1 MSLAPGARLGPYELT
16 AYIGAGGMG
25 EVWRALDTRLGR
37 PVALKLIRDAT
48 TDPDA
53 RARLEREARLAASVS
68 HPAICQVYEL
78 AEIDGQ
84 LVLAME
90 LLKGAPLAARLGQ
103 PFPPAEAV
111 STALTIIGGLGAL
124 HERGIVHRDLK
135 PSNIFITPH
144 GVKLLDFG
152 LARPVFPCATDATL
166 AVTENGIG
174 VGTPL
179 YAAPEQLLARPFDV
193 RADVYSLGAILF
205 EMLTG
210 RPPFS
215 GATLAE
221 LIHAVVHEPPPVL
234 AGSPA
239 VWALDRVVRRA
250 LAKAPSDRYPDIAS
264 FADALSPT
272 RALLDGGAVTETR
285 AMTRLAVLPF
295 RLLRTDPEIEYLSL
309 SLADVIA
316 NALSGLESLVVR
328 SSLSTAKYAT
338 GVPDLGAVAREL
350 SVDVV
355 LTGTVLR
362 SHNRLRV
369 SAQLMSAP
377 AGDMLWS
384 HTLQVDMDTIFELHD
399 ELAQRVIQSLPLTR
413 DDVRRGPRLR
423 PTSAKAFDLYMRG
436 MQLRME
442 AATWRRARDLFDQ
455 CLGIDAGFA
464 PAWAERGRLDRVL
477 AKYQDST
484 LIAQAESALQRALEL
499 DPDSGPAHYYRAQL
513 EIDTGRPDEA
523 LMRLVKRAA
532 ARHVEPQVY
541 AGLVHA
547 CRYCGLLRESVS
559 AHQHARRLDPTVST
573 SVLHTY
579 YVQRDYDRALEEAI
593 TSSDPLEARVL
604 GATGRETEALDA
616 ARREEARFAQV
627 PRLAAYCAAQRAAFE
642 GRSSDVLAIA
652 EPYDSSSVSDGEDL
666 FHWGEICAR
675 AGLPGEALTRLERAA
690 DWGYMCSPAYE
701 GSSYL
706 VQLHGMARFAA
717 LLERVRARQR
727 AVAKQFTGAGGLALL
742 S

>member
-1 MSLAPGARLGPYELT
+1 
-16 AYIGAGGMG
+16 MG
-25 EVWRALDTRLGR
+25 EVWRALDTRLAR
-37 PVALKLIRDAT
+37 PVALKLIRGAT

-90 LLKGAPLAARLGQ
+90 LLQGAQGAPLAARLGQ

-166 AVTENGIG
+166 AVTENGIV

-193 RADVYSLGAILF
+193 RADVYSLGVILF

-221 LIHAVVHEPPPVL
+221 LIHAIVHEPPPVL

-250 LAKAPSDRYPDIAS
+250 LAKAPSDRYLDIAS

-295 RLLRTDPEIEYLSL
+295 LLLRTDPEIEYLSL

-338 GVPDLGAVAREL
+338 GVPDLGAAAREL

-384 HTLQVDMDTIFELHD
+384 YTLQVDMDTIFELHD

-455 CLGIDAGFA
+455 CLRIDAGFA

-547 CRYCGLLRESVS
+547 CRYCGCCASPCPLISMHGGSIPPS
-559 AHQHARRLDPTVST
+559 ARVCST
-573 SVLHTY
+573 
-579 YVQRDYDRALEEAI
+579 RI
-593 TSSDPLEARVL
+593 TSSVTTTAHLTKPPRAATRWRHESWVRRGETRKPSRPRV
-604 GATGRETEALDA
+604 
-616 ARREEARFAQV
+616 ARRPGSRRFRDWRHTAQPYEPPLKDGHPMCWRLPSPMTRRASATAKICFIGARSVRGPA
-627 PRLAAYCAAQRAAFE
+627 CRAK
-642 GRSSDVLAIA
+642 
-652 EPYDSSSVSDGEDL
+652 P
-666 FHWGEICAR
+666 
-675 AGLPGEALTRLERAA
+675 
-690 DWGYMCSPAYE
+690 
-701 GSSYL
+701 
-706 VQLHGMARFAA
+706 
-717 LLERVRARQR
+717 
-727 AVAKQFTGAGGLALL
+727 
-742 S
+742 

>member
-37 PVALKLIRDAT
+37 QVALKLIRDAT

-103 PFPPAEAV
+103 PLPPAEAV
-111 STALTIIGGLGAL
+111 STALTIIDGLGAL

-152 LARPVFPCATDATL
+152 LARPVFPGASDATL
-166 AVTENGIG
+166 AVTEDGIG

-179 YAAPEQLLARPFDV
+179 YAAPEQLLGRPFDV

-234 AGSPA
+234 TGSPA

-250 LAKAPSDRYPDIAS
+250 LAKAPSDRYLDIAD
-264 FADALSPT
+264 FADALRPT
-272 RALLDGGAVTETR
+272 RALLDDGTVTEAR

-338 GVPDLGAVAREL
+338 GVPDLGVVAREL

-355 LTGTVLR
+355 LTGTILR

-384 HTLQVDMDTIFELHD
+384 ITLQVDMDTIFELHD
-399 ELAQRVIQSLPLTR
+399 ELAQRVIQSLPLTS

-423 PTSAKAFDLYMRG
+423 PTSARAFDLYMRG

-477 AKYQDST
+477 AKYHDST

-547 CRYCGLLRESVS
+547 CR
-559 AHQHARRLDPTVST
+559 
-573 SVLHTY
+573 VLWP
-579 YVQRDYDRALEEAI
+579 A
-593 TSSDPLEARVL
+593 ARVRVRSS
-604 GATGRETEALDA
+604 ACTA
-616 ARREEARFAQV
+616 ARSHRQHE
-627 PRLAAYCAAQRAAFE
+627 CAPH
-642 GRSSDVLAIA
+642 VL
-652 EPYDSSSVSDGEDL
+652 
-666 FHWGEICAR
+666 R
-675 AGLPGEALTRLERAA
+675 
-690 DWGYMCSPAYE
+690 PA
-701 GSSYL
+701 
-706 VQLHGMARFAA
+706 
-717 LLERVRARQR
+717 
-727 AVAKQFTGAGGLALL
+727 
-742 S
+742 